1 MWIVHMVYP
10 AGMTRGEVDI
20 EYYYV
25 CICHLTGMVLSGRSI
40 RLL

>member
-1 MWIVHMVYP
+1 MNTVHVVYP

-25 CICHLTGMVLSGRSI
+25 CICHPTGMLLSGGFIS
-40 RLL
+40 LL